1 MGLIDGV
8 KALLSKANVAE
19 WDLGVEEAFAVANS
33 NRSPWSDA
41 PLLSGLTPAAMG
53 EILAMVRRGEV
64 PAEYLELTQE
74 VERRDHHY
82 RSVLSTRK
90 HSVESLELS
99 VEAGGEDE
107 KSQAIAEAVRS
118 DIMRH
123 PDIRD
128 LLKNA
133 LDALGKGFSVNEI
146 IWDSSRSTWKPKTF
160 RFVDPRWCAY
170 DKADGR
176 TLCLREPLGNELKPL
191 RPYIYVIHEP
201 LLLSGPQ
208 ILSGLSYTA
217 LFLWLVKHYDVT
229 SWAAFVDR
237 FGYPVRVGK
246 YGKKATKDD
255 IATLK
260 RAVSAIGSDVGA
272 VIPDS
277 MIIDI
282 VEAKTT
288 SASAKVYQD
297 LAEWCDKQVSKLV
310 LGQTSSTE
318 GTTGSLGNENAREE
332 VRQDIIEADAVQLE
346 KTLNR
351 DLVRP
356 YVQFN
361 FGDQIVYPRLVLRKV
376 EASDVKLVV
385 DSVEKLGKLGLKV
398 KAEEIRNLLGL
409 SKPDGD
415 DETIGGS
422 PAPIPPDAEMNAI
435 RPKGGTALN
444 ATSPEPV
451 ADDTTTEEDLLAEA
465 EASDFAPITDDIAEV
480 LEAALATSADFD
492 AFKKKLEELVVSW
505 PADKT
510 AELLAITTF
519 KSRSHGDGEY
529 SSR

>member
-8 KALLSKANVAE
+8 KALLSRANVSE
-19 WDLGVEEAFAVANS
+19 QDLSEQEAFPVANS

-41 PLLSGLTPAAMG
+41 PLISGLTPATLG
-53 EILAMVRRGEV
+53 ELLSIVRRGEV
-64 PAEYLELTQE
+64 PAEYLELVQE

-99 VEAGGEDE
+99 VEAGGEDKKNQE
-107 KSQAIAEAVRS
+107 IADAVRS

-128 LLKNA
+128 LIKNA

-146 IWDSSRSTWKPKTF
+146 IWDTSGNSWRPAAF
-160 RFVDPRWCAY
+160 RFADPRWFAY

-176 TLCLREPLGNELKPL
+176 TLCLREPLGNGLKPL
-191 RPYIYVIHEP
+191 RPYLYVIHEP

-246 YGKKATKDD
+246 YGKKASKDD

-282 VEAKTT
+282 VESKTT
-288 SASAKVYQD
+288 AASAKVYQD

-310 LGQTSSTE
+310 LGQTSSAD
-318 GTTGSLGNENAREE
+318 GTPGALGAENSREE

-361 FGDQIVYPRLVLRKV
+361 FGDQVVYPRLVLRKV
-376 EASDVKLVV
+376 EAKDVKLVV
-385 DSVEKLGKLGLKV
+385 ESVEKLGPLGLKV
-398 KAEEIRNLLGL
+398 KAEELRNLLGL
-409 SKPDGD
+409 SKPDDD
-415 DETIGGS
+415 DETIGGAA
-422 PAPIPPDAEMNAI
+422 APIPPDAALNAAK
-435 RPKGGTALN
+435 RRTGTALN
-444 ATSPEPV
+444 AAGAAQE
-451 ADDTTTEEDLLAEA
+451 ADESTAEEELLAEA
-465 EASDFAPITDDIAEV
+465 EESDFAPISDDIAAV
-480 LEAALATSADFD
+480 LEEAMAVSEDYD
-492 AFKKKLEELVVSW
+492 GFKRKLEELVVSW
-505 PADKT
+505 PAEKI

-519 KSRSHGDGEY
+519 KSRARGDGEY
-529 SSR
+529 SSQ